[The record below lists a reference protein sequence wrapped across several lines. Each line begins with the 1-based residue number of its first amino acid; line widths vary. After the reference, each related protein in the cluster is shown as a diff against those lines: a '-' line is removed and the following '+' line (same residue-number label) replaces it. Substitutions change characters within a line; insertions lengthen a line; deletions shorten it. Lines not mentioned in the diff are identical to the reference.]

1 MCLIIL
7 LLRTNKA
14 KREQKYVMNIFPT
27 NTLGRWAFVCLKCL
41 FFMFFFQFRQW
52 NPLYKF
58 CVWMCAWTRLSQIQN
73 AYASLERAHIL
84 PHPGKCFK
92 LKSCEVAITKKSRLF
107 CPSQD
112 TTNSLVTPPALCPF
126 IIILCST
133 VSLPMSLL
141 CLGSFSGQL
150 ALMFCLVRLQSPKG
164 KSVLYK

>member
-1 MCLIIL
+1 MSYNSSPSYKQGKKGAKVCDEYIS
-7 LLRTNKA
+7 NKHFG
-14 KREQKYVMNIFPT
+14 KVGFCVFEVFIFYV
-27 NTLGRWAFVCLKCL
+27 
-41 FFMFFFQFRQW
+41 FFQFRQW

-133 VSLPMSLL
+133 VSLPLSLL

>member
-41 FFMFFFQFRQW
+41 FFMFFFNFDSEIRCI
-52 NPLYKF
+52 NF
-58 CVWMCAWTRLSQIQN
+58 VWMCAWTRLSQIQN

-133 VSLPMSLL
+133 VSLPLSLL